1 MILYSVAD
9 KIVFSIL
16 KSIKYGFLEISP
28 GQAYPIGFSCMDF
41 ITIALSVTILTT
53 LFSFITVKLLTR
65 KQKES

>member
-1 MILYSVAD
+1 MIVNRISDL
-9 KIVFSIL
+9 IVFNTL
-16 KSIKYGFLEISP
+16 KNLKYGFLEISP

-65 KQKES
+65 KQKEA